1 MWSKV
6 RLDLEQLFYVGMEV
20 EMIRERYL
28 ISKNDL
34 DKVNNLIESIE
45 VLSRTLIE
53 RPDNVNV
60 ELYAERIHNAV
71 NNPIGLVLSYSSF
84 SNAVL
89 HCLHPQTYPTNRF
102 PVPTSSADTIKSST
116 ILIHHSPFLT

>member
-1 MWSKV
+1 MEEEILAN
-6 RLDLEQLFYVGMEV
+6 RQLFHVRNGGK
-20 EMIRERYL
+20 MIRERYL

-53 RPDNVNV
+53 RPDSVNV

-71 NNPIGLVLSYSSF
+71 NSIQNF
-84 SNAVL
+84 
-89 HCLHPQTYPTNRF
+89 
-102 PVPTSSADTIKSST
+102 
-116 ILIHHSPFLT
+116 LIVGES

>member
-1 MWSKV
+1 MC
-6 RLDLEQLFYVGMEV
+6 RLEI

-45 VLSRTLIE
+45 ILSRTLME
-53 RPDNVNV
+53 RPDSVNV

-71 NNPIGLVLSYSSF
+71 NSIQNF
-84 SNAVL
+84 
-89 HCLHPQTYPTNRF
+89 
-102 PVPTSSADTIKSST
+102 
-116 ILIHHSPFLT
+116 LIVGETWD

>member
-1 MWSKV
+1 MREIGGK
-6 RLDLEQLFYVGMEV
+6 
-20 EMIRERYL
+20 MIRERYL

-45 VLSRTLIE
+45 VLSRTLLE

-71 NNPIGLVLSYSSF
+71 NSIQNF
-84 SNAVL
+84 
-89 HCLHPQTYPTNRF
+89 
-102 PVPTSSADTIKSST
+102 
-116 ILIHHSPFLT
+116 LIVGESWD

>member
-1 MWSKV
+1 MQSYECTEDRNFSV
-6 RLDLEQLFYVGMEV
+6 IEQLFYVGTEV

-45 VLSRTLIE
+45 VLSRTLME

-60 ELYAERIHNAV
+60 GLYAERIHNAV
-71 NNPIGLVLSYSSF
+71 HSIQNF
-84 SNAVL
+84 
-89 HCLHPQTYPTNRF
+89 
-102 PVPTSSADTIKSST
+102 
-116 ILIHHSPFLT
+116 LIVGET

>member
-1 MWSKV
+1 
-6 RLDLEQLFYVGMEV
+6 
-20 EMIRERYL
+20 MIRERYL

-45 VLSRTLIE
+45 ILSRTLME

-71 NNPIGLVLSYSSF
+71 NSIQNF
-84 SNAVL
+84 
-89 HCLHPQTYPTNRF
+89 
-102 PVPTSSADTIKSST
+102 
-116 ILIHHSPFLT
+116 LIVGETWDQQIDFCFYRRQQ

>member
-1 MWSKV
+1 M
-6 RLDLEQLFYVGMEV
+6 DLEQLFYVGMEV

-45 VLSRTLIE
+45 VLSRTLME

-60 ELYAERIHNAV
+60 GLYAERIHNAV
-71 NNPIGLVLSYSSF
+71 NSIQNF
-84 SNAVL
+84 
-89 HCLHPQTYPTNRF
+89 
-102 PVPTSSADTIKSST
+102 
-116 ILIHHSPFLT
+116 LIVGETWN

>member
-1 MWSKV
+1 
-6 RLDLEQLFYVGMEV
+6 
-20 EMIRERYL
+20 MIRERYL

-45 VLSRTLIE
+45 VLSRTLME

-71 NNPIGLVLSYSSF
+71 NSI
-84 SNAVL
+84 
-89 HCLHPQTYPTNRF
+89 
-102 PVPTSSADTIKSST
+102 
-116 ILIHHSPFLT
+116 

>member
-1 MWSKV
+1 
-6 RLDLEQLFYVGMEV
+6 
-20 EMIRERYL
+20 MIRERYL

-60 ELYAERIHNAV
+60 GLYAERINNEV
-71 NNPIGLVLSYSSF
+71 NSIQNF
-84 SNAVL
+84 
-89 HCLHPQTYPTNRF
+89 
-102 PVPTSSADTIKSST
+102 
-116 ILIHHSPFLT
+116 LIVGESWD